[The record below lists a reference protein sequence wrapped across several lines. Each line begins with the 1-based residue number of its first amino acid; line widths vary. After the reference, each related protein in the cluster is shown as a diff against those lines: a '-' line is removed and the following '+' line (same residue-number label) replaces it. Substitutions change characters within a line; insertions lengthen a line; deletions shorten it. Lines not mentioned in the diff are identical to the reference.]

1 MQIFTSDV
9 IEQKFINSDN
19 SEFSAKTTILTQNEI
34 EKLEN
39 PDFYSQ
45 ASQNS
50 CAVFILPIK
59 VTDVLTD
66 EDEVYNEELLAQLR
80 DNLKKLDE
88 NNHFAI
94 INPIA
99 DKQIS
104 SYDDADL
111 FINACNHMARRIKD
125 CESVIGLELPDQIF
139 AQEAAADFMDTL
151 SKKHA
156 NYVFF
161 ANNSNE
167 SKVKQLADTEEY
179 AIMTY

>member
-1 MQIFTSDV
+1 MKLEPLF
-9 IEQKFINSDN
+9 FIKQNNLYKIQTQEKVELSN
-19 SEFSAKTTILTQNEI
+19 FQTVSYQEFTQNPLSNEFIKIDINWSAI
-34 EKLEN
+34 EL
-39 PDFYSQ
+39 D
-45 ASQNS
+45 
-50 CAVFILPIK
+50 
-59 VTDVLTD
+59 
-66 EDEVYNEELLAQLR
+66 DEVYNEELLAQLR

-88 NNHFAI
+88 NNHFVI
-94 INPIA
+94 INPIV

-111 FINACNHMARRIKD
+111 FTNACNHMARRIKD

-167 SKVKQLADTEEY
+167 TKVKQLADTEEY

>member
-1 MQIFTSDV
+1 MKLEPLF
-9 IEQKFINSDN
+9 FIKQNNLYKIQTQEKVELSN
-19 SEFSAKTTILTQNEI
+19 FQTVSYQEFTQNPLSNDFVKIDINWSAI
-34 EKLEN
+34 EL
-39 PDFYSQ
+39 
-45 ASQNS
+45 
-50 CAVFILPIK
+50 
-59 VTDVLTD
+59 

-94 INPIA
+94 INPIV

-139 AQEAAADFMDTL
+139 AQDAAADFMDTL

-161 ANNSNE
+161 ANKSNE

>member
-1 MQIFTSDV
+1 MKLEPLF
-9 IEQKFINSDN
+9 FIKQNNLYKIQTQEKVELSN
-19 SEFSAKTTILTQNEI
+19 FQTVSYQEFTQNPLSNEFVKIDINWSAI
-34 EKLEN
+34 EL
-39 PDFYSQ
+39 D
-45 ASQNS
+45 
-50 CAVFILPIK
+50 
-59 VTDVLTD
+59 
-66 EDEVYNEELLAQLR
+66 DEVYNEELLAQLR

>member
-1 MQIFTSDV
+1 MKLEPLF
-9 IEQKFINSDN
+9 FIKQNNLYKIQTQEKVELSN
-19 SEFSAKTTILTQNEI
+19 FQNVSYQEFTQNPLANEFVKIDINWSAI
-34 EKLEN
+34 EL
-39 PDFYSQ
+39 D
-45 ASQNS
+45 
-50 CAVFILPIK
+50 
-59 VTDVLTD
+59 
-66 EDEVYNEELLAQLR
+66 DEVYNEELLAQLR

-88 NNHFAI
+88 KNHFAI

-139 AQEAAADFMDTL
+139 AQDAAADFMDTL

>member
-1 MQIFTSDV
+1 MKLEPLF
-9 IEQKFINSDN
+9 FIKQNNLYKIQTQEKVELSN
-19 SEFSAKTTILTQNEI
+19 FQTVSYQEFTQNPLSNDFVKIDINWSSI
-34 EKLEN
+34 EL
-39 PDFYSQ
+39 
-45 ASQNS
+45 
-50 CAVFILPIK
+50 
-59 VTDVLTD
+59 

-111 FINACNHMARRIKD
+111 FINACNHMARRVKD

-161 ANNSNE
+161 TNNSNE

>member
-1 MQIFTSDV
+1 MKLEPLFFIKQNNLYKIQTQEKVELSNFQNVSYQEFTQNPLS
-9 IEQKFINSDN
+9 
-19 SEFSAKTTILTQNEI
+19 SEFIKIDINWSAI
-34 EKLEN
+34 EL
-39 PDFYSQ
+39 
-45 ASQNS
+45 
-50 CAVFILPIK
+50 
-59 VTDVLTD
+59 

-88 NNHFAI
+88 KNHFVI

-139 AQEAAADFMDTL
+139 AQDAAADFMDTL

-167 SKVKQLADTEEY
+167 SKVKQLVDSEKY

>member
-1 MQIFTSDV
+1 MKLEPLFFIKQNNLYKIQTQEKVELSNFQNVSYQEFTQNPLSSEFIKIDINWSV
-9 IEQKFINSDN
+9 IELD
-19 SEFSAKTTILTQNEI
+19 
-34 EKLEN
+34 
-39 PDFYSQ
+39 
-45 ASQNS
+45 
-50 CAVFILPIK
+50 
-59 VTDVLTD
+59 
-66 EDEVYNEELLAQLR
+66 DEVYNEELLAQLR

-88 NNHFAI
+88 KNHFVI